1 MKRLRKVLWILVV
14 IGLLFAGC
22 QAATQDIPDTVST
35 VTPQPT
41 RIANPTPTLRPP
53 TATPTLTP
61 IPPTPT
67 PTPTPIVQPGA
78 ILGPNTIAGLTQLGQ
93 IGRGEIN
100 QGVWAPDGAQMA
112 LATGLGVYL
121 FDGATLE
128 LREHLPTGYTHH
140 AVYSPDGT
148 TLGLAGEHWY
158 GLWDLETGTFRFQQT
173 TPYDVEALAFNPDG
187 TALVI
192 AAAEGVPVRVTYGT
206 ITRFDVHIQH
216 YAITNGARLRA
227 IKLVDPDGLALIPR
241 FTDGGT
247 VVETLAPPA
256 TTIWWDAQ
264 TGQQLYAH
272 QGGDFGMTTVRG
284 TRGRAFVLNYTSPST
299 VVVIDLATG
308 SNVGTLR
315 PGGTV
320 YGILTGDDTVTLL
333 GDHVTQWDVTT
344 LEQVADIDLGSA
356 RNPVLALS
364 PKLDRAVT
372 QDDGLLRLLD
382 TDGGALLGEQAG
394 FYNRAWQVAIRAD
407 GRLLAVNR
415 GTHYGQDLRVET
427 WDVAQLARLAIMNPG
442 QRNAFAGLAFA
453 ADGELLTGIMER
465 SRLQIWDPWTGNKAD
480 EFDVGRGVMSFA
492 MTQDGSH
499 LAVGHTVDATLWEVA
514 DGFAG
519 GTLLV
524 EMGDWGGGVS
534 RISISEDGSRAALQY
549 GGSNSLLWA
558 VDQEW
563 ASLSSGDCAPAVIS
577 PDGTRFA
584 CELKNPYAA
593 GPILEGTVVTRDA
606 VTGVEL
612 STLTLPAPV
621 IHMAYTPDS
630 RLLAVSCEDGALY
643 LWDADG
649 AELLHRLETPAR
661 HFVFSADGRLLVT
674 TASEGTVR
682 IWGSE

>member
-1 MKRLRKVLWILVV
+1 MKRSRTILGILVV
-14 IGLLFAGC
+14 TGLLLAGC
-22 QAATQDIPDTVST
+22 QAATQAIPDTVST
-35 VTPQPT
+35 ATPQLT
-41 RIANPTPTLRPP
+41 QTATPTPTSRPP
-53 TATPTLTP
+53 TATPTPTP

-67 PTPTPIVQPGA
+67 PTPIVEPGA
-78 ILGPNTIAGLTQLGQ
+78 ILGPDTITGLMQLGQ
-93 IGRGEIN
+93 IGRGEIG

-140 AVYSPDGT
+140 AAYSPDGT

-158 GLWDLETGTFRFQQT
+158 GLWDLETGAFRFQQT

-187 TALVI
+187 TALMI

-206 ITRFDVHIQH
+206 ITRFDVHVQQ
-216 YAITNGARLRA
+216 YAVTNGARLRA
-227 IKLVDPDGLALIPR
+227 IKLVDPDGRALIPR

-247 VVETLAPPA
+247 VVETISPPA

-272 QGGDFGMTTVRG
+272 KGGDFGMTTVRG
-284 TRGRAFVLNYTSPST
+284 VRGRAFVLNYTSPST

-333 GDHVTQWDVTT
+333 TDHVTQWEVAT

-356 RNPVLALS
+356 GKPVLALS
-364 PKLDRAVT
+364 PGLDRAVT
-372 QDDGLLRLLD
+372 QDDDLLRLLD

-394 FYNRAWQVAIRAD
+394 FYDRAWQVAISAD
-407 GRLLAVNR
+407 TRLLAVNR
-415 GTHYGQDLRVET
+415 GTHYGQNLRVET
-427 WDVAQLARLAIMNPG
+427 WDIAQLARLAIMNPG
-442 QRNAFAGLAFA
+442 QRNAFAGLAFD
-453 ADGELLTGIMER
+453 ADGELLTGIMEQ
-465 SRLQIWDPWTGNKAD
+465 SHLQTWDPWTGNKAD

-492 MTQDGSH
+492 LTQAGSQ
-499 LAVGHTVDATLWEVA
+499 LAVGHTVDATLWDV
-514 DGFAG
+514 AG
-519 GTLLV
+519 GTLLA

-534 RISISEDGSRAALQY
+534 RISISEDGSRATLQY
-549 GGSNSLLWA
+549 GGSNSLLWD
-558 VDQEW
+558 VNQER
-563 ASLSSGDCAPAVIS
+563 ASLSSSDCAPATIS

-584 CELKNPYAA
+584 CELKNPYAE
-593 GPILEGTVVTRDA
+593 GPNLEGTVVTRDA
-606 VTGVEL
+606 ATGAEL
-612 STLTLPAPV
+612 STLTLPASV

-649 AELLHRLETPAR
+649 VELLHRLETPAR
-661 HFVFSADGRLLVT
+661 HFAFSADGRLLVT